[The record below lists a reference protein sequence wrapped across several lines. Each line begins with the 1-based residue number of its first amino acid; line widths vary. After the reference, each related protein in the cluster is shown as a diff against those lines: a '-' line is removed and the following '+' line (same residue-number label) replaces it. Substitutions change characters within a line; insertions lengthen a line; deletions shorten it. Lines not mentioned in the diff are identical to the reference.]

1 MDNIEIRNEDYK
13 VLVVDDIPDN
23 VILLNAFLRR
33 AKFRVVTASD
43 GPQALSKVGS
53 EHPDLMLLDIM
64 MPGMDGF
71 EVLRRLQQ
79 DPAGK
84 DLPVIVVTALSGQ
97 DDIARAFECGASDF
111 ITKPI
116 LYQNLITRITHQLRY
131 SAALKA
137 VRSYSEQLSRTI
149 ETRDRM
155 YSVIAHDLRSP
166 IGTLKM
172 TFELLLEQLP
182 MDMVG
187 EDARSLLVDG
197 SHVSEQTF
205 LLLDN
210 LLKWTKS
217 QLGNLVPAVEDISLR
232 DTIAFSSD
240 YFRYMADTKR
250 LTVSYDIPDNL
261 VARCDAEMLKTV
273 VRNLLSNAV
282 KFSRAG
288 SSIEISA
295 RPLEGNF
302 LQVDVTDHGV
312 WMSAE
317 RVSKFNSSQ
326 TLESTYGTSN
336 EEGSGLG
343 LMLCREL
350 VAKNGGTISVSSVEG
365 AGTTFSF
372 TTVPAATP
380 GR

>member
-71 EVLRRLQQ
+71 EVLRRASRP

-182 MDMVG
+182 WTW
-187 EDARSLLVDG
+187 
-197 SHVSEQTF
+197 SERMQ
-205 LLLDN
+205 
-210 LLKWTKS
+210 
-217 QLGNLVPAVEDISLR
+217 G
-232 DTIAFSSD
+232 AFSW
-240 YFRYMADTKR
+240 MASC
-250 LTVSYDIPDNL
+250 L
-261 VARCDAEMLKTV
+261 
-273 VRNLLSNAV
+273 
-282 KFSRAG
+282 RA
-288 SSIEISA
+288 
-295 RPLEGNF
+295 
-302 LQVDVTDHGV
+302 D
-312 WMSAE
+312 
-317 RVSKFNSSQ
+317 
-326 TLESTYGTSN
+326 
-336 EEGSGLG
+336 
-343 LMLCREL
+343 
-350 VAKNGGTISVSSVEG
+350 
-365 AGTTFSF
+365 
-372 TTVPAATP
+372 VPAAGQP
-380 GR
+380 AEVDKEPAWKSSACSRGHFAQGHDSLFF